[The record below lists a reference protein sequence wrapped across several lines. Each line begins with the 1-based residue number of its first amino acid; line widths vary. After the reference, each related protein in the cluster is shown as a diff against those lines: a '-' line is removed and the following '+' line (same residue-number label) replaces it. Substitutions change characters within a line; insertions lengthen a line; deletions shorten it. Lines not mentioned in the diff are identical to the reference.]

1 MPPEQSQAQ
10 CLSWSKLKETLEQV
24 DELIADFANLRDS
37 ERLDLLLEFSE
48 SLPALPERYAVHPEL
63 LERVEECQ
71 SPIFLFVE
79 IDQDNRT
86 RLFFSAP
93 AESPTTRG
101 FASILYSVIDGL
113 PVEKALAFDTDFPF
127 KLNLSQAVSP
137 LRLRGMLGILTRIKR
152 QIKEKTA

>member
-1 MPPEQSQAQ
+1 VA
-10 CLSWSKLKETLEQV
+10 TLESSDQ
-24 DELIADFANLRDS
+24 LIEDFAILKDP

-48 SLPALPERYAVHPEL
+48 SLPPLPQRYADHPEL

-79 IDQDNRT
+79 IDQDQLV

-101 FASILYSVIDGL
+101 FASLLFSVIDGL
-113 PVEKALAFDTDFPF
+113 EVERALDFDIDFPF
-127 KLNLSQAVSP
+127 KLSLQSAVSP
-137 LRLRGMLGILTRIKR
+137 LRLRGMVGILSRIKR
-152 QIKEKTA
+152 QLREKSALH

>member
-1 MPPEQSQAQ
+1 MS
-10 CLSWSKLKETLEQV
+10 TLETAE
-24 DELIADFANLRDS
+24 ELIRDFAVLRDS

-48 SLPALPERYAVHPEL
+48 ALPELPKRYADHPEL

-79 IDQDNRT
+79 VDQEGLT

-101 FASILYSVIDGL
+101 FASLLFSVIDGL
-113 PVEKALAFDTDFPF
+113 PVHEALAFDLDFPF
-127 KLNLSQAVSP
+127 KLSLSSAVSP
-137 LRLRGMLGILTRIKR
+137 LRLRGMLGILSRIKR
-152 QIKEKTA
+152 QLREITES

>member
-1 MPPEQSQAQ
+1 MT
-10 CLSWSKLKETLEQV
+10 TLESSDQ
-24 DELIADFANLRDS
+24 LIEDFAILKDP

-48 SLPALPERYAVHPEL
+48 SLPPLPQRYADHPEL

-79 IDQDNRT
+79 IDQDQLV

-101 FASILYSVIDGL
+101 FASLLFSVIDGL
-113 PVEKALAFDTDFPF
+113 EVERALDFDIDFPF
-127 KLNLSQAVSP
+127 KLSLQSAVSP
-137 LRLRGMLGILTRIKR
+137 LRLRGMVGILSRIKR
-152 QIKEKTA
+152 QLREKSALH

>member
-1 MPPEQSQAQ
+1 MP
-10 CLSWSKLKETLEQV
+10 TLETAEQ
-24 DELIADFANLRDS
+24 LIKDFEILKDS

-48 SLPALPERYAVHPEL
+48 ALPALPARYADHPEL

-79 IDQDNRT
+79 IDEAGLT

-101 FASILYSVIDGL
+101 FASLLFSVIDGL
-113 PVEKALAFDTDFPF
+113 PVAKALDFDLDFPF
-127 KLNLSQAVSP
+127 KLSLAKAVSP
-137 LRLRGMLGILTRIKR
+137 LRLRGMVGILSRIKR
-152 QIKEKTA
+152 QLKEKSLA